1 MQQGIEILSLLL
13 YNVQAPILIKQSKQT
28 VQIGSV
34 TVQSKKLIKN
44 FHWHNLSDIIYNGE
58 YIIVLSL
65 R

>member
-34 TVQSKKLIKN
+34 TVQSKKLIKK
-44 FHWHNLSDIIYNGE
+44 F
-58 YIIVLSL
+58 SL
-65 R
+65 A